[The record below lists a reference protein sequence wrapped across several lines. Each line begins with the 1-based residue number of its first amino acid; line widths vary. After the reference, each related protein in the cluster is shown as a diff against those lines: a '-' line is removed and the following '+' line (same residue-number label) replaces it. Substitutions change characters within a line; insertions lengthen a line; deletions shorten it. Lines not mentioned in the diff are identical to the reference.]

1 MVRKLLI
8 FLLIVSPAFYI
19 LFSSYSSRVRN
30 STLKNCITVS
40 NGTYN
45 TDCYQSEKSD
55 MVKNIYLRLDTEF
68 GHRFPDYNVAF
79 FIIIFAQLLLLS
91 VLVLF

>member
-19 LFSSYSSRVRN
+19 LFSSYSTRVRN
-30 STLKNCITVS
+30 SALKNCVTVS
-40 NGTYN
+40 QGSYQA
-45 TDCYQSEKSD
+45 DCYEQEKSD
-55 MVKNIYLRLDTEF
+55 MVKSIYLRLDAEF